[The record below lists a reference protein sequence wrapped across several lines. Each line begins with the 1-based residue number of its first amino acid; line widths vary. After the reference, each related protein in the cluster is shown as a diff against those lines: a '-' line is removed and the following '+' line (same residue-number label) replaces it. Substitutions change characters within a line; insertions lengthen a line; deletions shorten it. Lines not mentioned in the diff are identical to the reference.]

1 MVAPPPRDAEGKR
14 FYAESDRVIARVADL
29 KAMGFQWVALN
40 ATAIFQAGARS
51 VDAMGDA
58 LAALHGRIRAEV
70 G

>member
-1 MVAPPPRDAEGKR
+1 
-14 FYAESDRVIARVADL
+14 
-29 KAMGFQWVALN
+29 MGFQWVALN